1 VARDANIRVVLARSP
16 SQPPAWLARAEWALA
31 LAATLVALALHV
43 RLFLDAG
50 PLWRDEINTVVVA
63 TQPTIA
69 GVWDRL
75 ESESFPLLPYAL
87 LHVWRSPGRGADAGF
102 RAFGLIAGLSAIAAL
117 WWGRRVTGLPPPLL
131 ALALFA
137 INPVVVRWG
146 DSIRGYGLGELAILL
161 AFTLVFEAV
170 RRPRPAVVAL
180 AAIAATAAVQTV
192 YQNSVLVLAIGVAG
206 AAISLGERR
215 PRRAAVALAIG
226 AVAAVSLLPYL
237 AVMGRAREYRL
248 VSVEGATP
256 GHLASVFWR
265 ALGAEIGVGWPGQV
279 LAAAWV
285 GTIAWALVAVAA
297 RRPASGPPRA
307 LALYGLLVLLIGV
320 LTHFAFLLCLGFPT
334 MPWYSLSLVA
344 LMAASLEAMIQG
356 GSTAGRT
363 SRVALAGA
371 LLALVS
377 PSAFAYVGLRQTN
390 MDLAA
395 AAVAGAQRDD
405 FVVVS
410 PWFLAVSFNRYYRG
424 AAPWSTIPPLEDT
437 SVHRTDLLARQ
448 LQAEDPIGPLV
459 ARVERTLQG
468 GHRVYWVGLPVPA
481 IDRPPRPLPP
491 LRGTVN
497 GELQGVYCANWTLQ
511 VAQAL
516 RRYGAAGESVPLE
529 ARQPVQPYER
539 VRVWVTTGLP
549 PQVW

>member
-1 VARDANIRVVLARSP
+1 VLARSP
-16 SQPPAWLARAEWALA
+16 SQPPVWLARAEWALA

-43 RLFLDAG
+43 RLFLRAG

-87 LHVWRSPGRGADAGF
+87 LHLWRSVGFGTDAAL
-102 RAFGLIAGLSAIAAL
+102 RAFGLIVGLSAIAAL
-117 WWGRRVTGLPPPLL
+117 WWGRRRAGLPPPLL
-131 ALALFA
+131 ALSLFA

-161 AFTLVFEAV
+161 AFTLVFVAL
-170 RRPRPAVVAL
+170 RRPRPVVVAL
-180 AAIAATAAVQTV
+180 AAIAATAAVQTA
-192 YQNSVLVLAIGVAG
+192 YQNSVLVFAIGMAG
-206 AAISLGERR
+206 AAVSLGWRR
-215 PRRAAVALAIG
+215 PRRAALALGIG
-226 AVAAVSLLPYL
+226 GVAALSLVPYL

-279 LAAAWV
+279 LAV
-285 GTIAWALVAVAA
+285 AWAGALAWAVVTITMRRSAA
-297 RRPASGPPRA
+297 GWPRA
-307 LALYGLLVLLIGV
+307 LAVYGLWVLLIA
-320 LTHFAFLLCLGFPT
+320 LPAHFAFLLFLGFPT
-334 MPWYSLSLVA
+334 MPWYSLPLLA
-344 LMAASLEAMIQG
+344 LLAASLEAMIQG
-356 GSTAGRT
+356 RSPASRI
-363 SRVALAGA
+363 SRVVLAGA

-377 PSAFAYVGLRQTN
+377 PSAFSYVGLRQTN

-410 PWFLAVSFNRYYRG
+410 PWFLAVSFNRYYGG

-437 SVHRTDLLARQ
+437 TVHRTDLLARQ

-459 ARVERTLQG
+459 ARIERTLQG
-468 GHRVYWVGLPVPA
+468 GHRVYWVGLPAPS
-481 IDRPPRPLPP
+481 IERPPRPLPP
-491 LRGTVN
+491 LRGAVN

-516 RRYGAAGESVPLE
+516 RRYGAARESVPLE
-529 ARQPVQPYER
+529 ARRPAQPYER
-539 VRVWVTTGLP
+539 ARVWVTTGLP